1 MPTLQKMKKWTSAG
15 TLLNCPKPQHAL
27 CPVFRDPVAPAK
39 QQHEVVK
46 RPSPAPRREVLDRE
60 EMPPAARHRRDE
72 MRNKR
77 ERMTAPDRDRVSEP
91 RAAPKP
97 HRYKPAIQQA
107 ASVAH
112 GLIFSFRQ

>member
-1 MPTLQKMKKWTSAG
+1 MKYTVVFEWPDGPEPAAEE
-15 TLLNCPKPQHAL
+15 QH
-27 CPVFRDPVAPAK
+27 K
-39 QQHEVVK
+39 VVK
-46 RPSPAPRREVLDRE
+46 SPASALRWDVLDRE
-60 EMPPAARHRRDE
+60 KMTPAARHGGDE
-72 MRNKR
+72 MRNERK
-77 ERMTAPDRDRVSEP
+77 RMTTPDSYRIRAP